1 LKSYPATHK
10 PIYLH
15 RGLIKFNIAY
25 NGSYV
30 GVVLLLRVA
39 RRFIFKP
46 KIKIWIILEGIAIE
60 DVGIFYDH
68 LVYLTAIWYI
78 LWTFGSIDGHLDIF
92 SRFGM

>member
-1 LKSYPATHK
+1 
-10 PIYLH
+10 
-15 RGLIKFNIAY
+15 
-25 NGSYV
+25 
-30 GVVLLLRVA
+30 
-39 RRFIFKP
+39 
-46 KIKIWIILEGIAIE
+46 LEGIAIE